1 MEKENR
7 KLSKSSHLPL
17 YQQVVVYIKNK
28 IISGEW
34 PIGSKLPTQ
43 REFAKL
49 FGVNR
54 STVVTALEELKAEGL
69 IEGKMG
75 ASTKVVNN
83 TWTLLANTAPPDW
96 NKFVKTG
103 FYKPNQSIV
112 QEINKA
118 ESDLNIIQLGKG
130 ELSSELFSV
139 ENLHTVMHRCINR
152 IDSLGYEVPKGL
164 LPLRQ
169 ELSKYLSTIGITCS
183 PDSILIVS
191 GALQALQL
199 ISVGLLRQ
207 GSTILLEELSY
218 LYSLHIFQSAGMKFS
233 SLSVDNQGLIPSDIA
248 TKKQRNQSI
257 IYTIPSFH
265 NPTGIVMSEKR
276 RKNLL
281 QVCEK
286 ENLPI
291 IEDDVYRELWIDTA
305 PPLPL
310 KAKDRHGQVLYIGSF
325 SKTLSP
331 GLRVGWLVG
340 PEPVIN
346 RLADIKMQIDYGSS
360 SLSQWAAAEWLSSGL
375 YAQHLRAVRGNL
387 TIRLHTMLEA
397 LEKYLQGI
405 ATWNIPKGSF
415 FIWVKIL
422 PAIPMQ
428 KLFETALDEG
438 VLFYPGSIYSS
449 ACTQYLRLSYS
460 YASLSDIK
468 QGIYRIS
475 QIVKKLM

>member
-7 KLSKSSHLPL
+7 QLSKSSHLPL

-130 ELSSELFSV
+130 ELSSEVFSA

-169 ELSKYLSTIGITCS
+169 ELSKYLGTIGVNCS

-207 GSTILLEELSY
+207 GSTILLEEPSY

-233 SLSVDNQGLIPSDIA
+233 SLSVDNQGLIPSDITA
-248 TKKQRNQSI
+248 KKQRNQSI

-265 NPTGIVMSEKR
+265 NPTGIVMTEKR
-276 RKNLL
+276 RHDLL

-291 IEDDVYRELWIDTA
+291 IEDDVYRELWIDA
-305 PPLPL
+305 VPPLPL

-331 GLRVGWLVG
+331 GLRIGWLVG
-340 PEPVIN
+340 PEPVID

-375 YAQHLRAVRGNL
+375 YAQHLSVVRGNL

-405 ATWNIPKGSF
+405 ATWNIPKGGF

-422 PAIPMQ
+422 PAISMQ

-438 VLFYPGSIYSS
+438 VLFYPGNIYSS

-475 QIVKKLM
+475 QIVKRLM

>member
-83 TWTLLANTAPPDW
+83 TWTLLANIAPPNW

-207 GSTILLEELSY
+207 GSTILLEEPSY

-233 SLSVDNQGLIPSDIA
+233 GLSVDNQGLIPSDIA

-276 RKNLL
+276 RQDLL

-340 PEPVIN
+340 PEPVID

-360 SLSQWAAAEWLSSGL
+360 SLSQWAATEWLSSGL
-375 YAQHLRAVRGNL
+375 YAKHLRAVRGNL

-397 LEKYLQGI
+397 LEKHLQGI
-405 ATWNIPKGSF
+405 ATWNIPKGGF

-422 PAIPMQ
+422 PAISMQ